1 MAIQTFDEAF
11 CTDKRGAVLTL
22 NGVKYNGFVSDI
34 RINRDTVPSDWY
46 AYDIR
51 HSDDDWGQPIQIR
64 NGYIMVNHYGT
75 FYTQTKLPLDDGKS
89 VYDDEFTLVEYEE
102 DDPCLIM

>member
-11 CTDKRGAVLTL
+11 RTDKRDAVLTL
-22 NGVKYNGFVSDI
+22 NGVDYNGFVSDI

-51 HSDDDWGQPIQIR
+51 HDDEDWGQPIQIC
-64 NGYIMVNHYGT
+64 NGYVMVNHYGT
-75 FYTQTKLPLDDGKS
+75 FYTQTKLPICDGRS
-89 VYDDEFTLVEYEE
+89 VGYDDFTLV
-102 DDPCLIM
+102 D